1 MIFARLPGV
10 SRGVLVAMVLAVAS
24 PAFAEDV
31 VAYEAEGDAPV
42 GGADART
49 AALDDAFARAVS
61 SALGDLVAGDVRTA
75 HKGELDKEI
84 VGHARLWVAKFTVTR
99 DETEDARRQLTVSV
113 RIDRDKLRARLDEL
127 KIATKDVAAG
137 APEGQ
142 KAVTILLRVAS
153 SKGIHASFGK
163 NSDHDLLGLGG
174 LATIF
179 RGAGMA
185 VRRAPDSGTVA
196 PDGDF
201 PISDADADALAE
213 TAKAD
218 LVAIAGVTVGDP
230 ASVRG
235 QPQQAVL
242 VGAHVRLFDHRAH
255 ALVGQGTALAASA
268 ADDPRYGIERALA
281 AAASDVLPPAP
292 RKLGQAAAFTGDDTP
307 FAEPGVVLV
316 RLGSKTPFSM
326 VLAEQKFL
334 AGAKGVRAASLRRLS
349 PAGWVI
355 GVTTSE
361 SIERVAQIAKKPPA
375 TDTSSSVKIVGDIV
389 EVSLSGAP

>member
-1 MIFARLPGV
+1 M

-201 PISDADADALAE
+201 PISDADADVLAE

>member
-1 MIFARLPGV
+1 MI
-10 SRGVLVAMVLAVAS
+10 RGVLVVMLLALAA

-31 VAYEAEGDAPV
+31 VAYEAEGDAPA

-61 SALGDLVAGDVRTA
+61 SALSDLVAGDARTA

-84 VGHARLWVAKFTVTR
+84 VGHARLWVAKFTVTK

-142 KAVTILLRVAS
+142 KAVAILLRVTT

-163 NSDHDLLGLGG
+163 NADHDTLGLGA

-196 PDGDF
+196 SDGDV
-201 PISDADADALAE
+201 PISDADADALAD

-230 ASVRG
+230 AAVRG

-316 RLGSKTPFSM
+316 RLGAKTPFSM

-355 GVTTSE
+355 GVTTGE

-389 EVSLSGAP
+389 EVALSGAP